1 MAQTP
6 WISTIEGVVMRNKT
20 NNENVAKIRAL
31 AIDTFD
37 TEDDAES
44 WLNQY
49 HVLLGDVPVAVAK
62 SNSGFVEVQKI
73 LNAIRYGG
81 AV

>member
-1 MAQTP
+1 MT
-6 WISTIEGVVMRNKT
+6 TET
-20 NNENVAKIRAL
+20 NTENVAKIRAL
-31 AIDTFD
+31 AIDAFD
-37 TEDDAES
+37 TVEDAES

-49 HVLLGDVPVAVAK
+49 HVLLGDVPIAAAK
-62 SNSGFVEVQKI
+62 SSSGFVEVQKI